1 MNPERSMIP
10 TRSLLII
17 QQAAQVTGISVPTLY
32 KWAGLKEDSSYQT
45 GQPGQILPHQA
56 GGVDQT
62 TNRDVDVGAEGLRLS
77 NSRLLVGLPHARS
90 QRPEY
95 SREGDSLPGQ
105 LGR

>member
-1 MNPERSMIP
+1 MIP
-10 TRSLLII
+10 IRSLLTI

-32 KWAGLKEDSSYQT
+32 KWV
-45 GQPGQILPHQA
+45 GQRKIPHIKLGRLVKFHPTKLEEWIKQQP
-56 GGVDQT
+56 VISMPE
-62 TNRDVDVGAEGLRLS
+62 RGLRLS